1 LPFQRRAN
9 ADNFL
14 ETNQLMTKRLTILF
28 FILIGLGITSF
39 AQTNP
44 NRDELQKQEQTLRRE
59 LEDLNQLKN
68 QIQKNKKST
77 LAQMAVIK
85 SKIAKREALVNSIA
99 KQVKIIDDAIAT
111 NQQDVQKLNKD
122 LDTLKTKYEKSIV
135 FAYKSRSGYEYLN
148 FLFSANSFNDAV
160 KRITYLKSYR
170 QNREAQATAID
181 MSQKDLNV
189 KIDQL
194 GSNKKDRLKT
204 LGVHNEQLK
213 VLVDDRKEQDK
224 IIKQLKGKEQ
234 EVTQQLRQKEAQRR
248 KMQSALLTIIKRETA
263 EAEKKEKDRLAKQKA
278 ANDAATAKAK
288 SDANAPVVSAKPA
301 PKATV
306 KNGNKVGV
314 VEGGVT
320 NTSGNRPYSA
330 LETTEE
336 GREASV
342 SIENGKGNLP
352 WPVDKG
358 NLYIHFGVENIP
370 GTKLNRKS
378 DGIELA
384 VPKGS
389 SVKSVA
395 NGIVKYTGDI
405 NGDLTVFVQH
415 GKYFSTYTHL
425 SSINVSIGQEVKAG
439 TLLGRSG
446 VNIEGEGALLFM
458 ISNDKG
464 SFLDPENW
472 LKNRR

>member
-1 LPFQRRAN
+1 
-9 ADNFL
+9 
-14 ETNQLMTKRLTILF
+14 MTKQGVILF
-28 FILIGLGITSF
+28 FLLVFGMNSF
-39 AQTNP
+39 AQTNGS
-44 NRDELQKQEQTLRRE
+44 REELQKQEQTLRKE
-59 LEDLNQLKN
+59 LEELNHLKD

-99 KQVKIIDDAIAT
+99 KQVKLIDDAIDA
-111 NQQDVQKLNKD
+111 NQKDVQKLNKD
-122 LDTLKTKYEKSIV
+122 LDTLKSKYQKSIV

-160 KRITYLKSYR
+160 KRVTYLKSYR
-170 QNREAQATAID
+170 QNREAQAQSID
-181 MSQKDLNV
+181 MSQKDLSQ
-189 KIDQL
+189 KIGQL

-204 LGVHNEQLK
+204 LGVQNEQLK

-224 IIKQLKGKEQ
+224 IIVQLKSKEQ
-234 EVTQQLRQKEAQRR
+234 EVTAQLKQKEAQRK
-248 KMQSALLTIIKRETA
+248 KMQSALLTIIKRETL
-263 EAEKKEKDRLAKQKA
+263 EAEKKEKDRLAKLKS
-278 ANDAATAKAK
+278 ANDAAATKSKNDPDPIKSESKTA
-288 SDANAPVVSAKPA
+288 S
-301 PKATV
+301 
-306 KNGNKVGV
+306 KNGNKVGS
-314 VEGGVT
+314 VEGGMT
-320 NTSGNRPYSA
+320 STSGNRPYSA

-336 GREASV
+336 GREASI
-342 SIENGKGNLP
+342 SIENNKGGLP

-358 NLYIHFGVENIP
+358 NVYVHFGVENIP

-389 SVKSVA
+389 SVKSIA
-395 NGIVKYTGDI
+395 NGVVKYTGDI

-425 SSINVSIGQEVKAG
+425 SSINVAVGQEVRGG

-446 VNIEGEGALLFM
+446 VNIEGEGSLLFM

>member
-1 LPFQRRAN
+1 
-9 ADNFL
+9 
-14 ETNQLMTKRLTILF
+14 MIKRLS
-28 FILIGLGITSF
+28 LIWIVCCIAVIPVF
-39 AQTNP
+39 AQENLT
-44 NRDELQKQEQTLRRE
+44 REDLQKQTQSIRKEIDELNQMLEQT
-59 LEDLNQLKN
+59 K
-68 QIQKNKKST
+68 KNKKST
-77 LAQMAVIK
+77 LAQLAVIK
-85 SKIAKREALVNSIA
+85 SKIAKREALINSIA
-99 KQVKIIDDAIAT
+99 KQVRIIDNAIAA

-122 LDTLKTKYEKSIV
+122 LDTLKSRYEKSIL

-170 QNREAQATAID
+170 QTREAQANAIG
-181 MSQKDLNV
+181 MSQKDLNF

-194 GSNKKDRLKT
+194 GSNKKDRIKT
-204 LGVHNEQLK
+204 LNVQNDQLK

-224 IIKQLKGKEQ
+224 IVKQLKSKEQ
-234 EVTQQLRQKEAQRR
+234 EVTAQLKQKEAQRR
-248 KMQSALLTIIKRETA
+248 KMQTALLTIIKRETM
-263 EAEKKEKDRLAKQKA
+263 EAERKEKERLAKLKA
-278 ANDAATAKAK
+278 ASDAASKTKNEPAAAGNKTIAKA
-288 SDANAPVVSAKPA
+288 PI
-301 PKATV
+301 
-306 KNGNKVGV
+306 KNGGKVGA
-314 VEGGVT
+314 VEGGL
-320 NTSGNRPYSA
+320 TSTTDNRPYSA

-336 GREASV
+336 GREASI
-342 SIENGKGNLP
+342 SIEQHKGALP

-358 NLYIHFGVENIP
+358 NVYIHFGVENIP

-384 VPKGS
+384 VPKGTA
-389 SVKSVA
+389 VKSIA
-395 NGIVKYTGDI
+395 NGVVKYTGDI

-415 GKYFSTYTHL
+415 GKYFSTYSHL
-425 SSINVSIGQEVKAG
+425 SSISVSVGQEVRGG

-446 VNIEGEGALLFM
+446 INLDGEGALLFM